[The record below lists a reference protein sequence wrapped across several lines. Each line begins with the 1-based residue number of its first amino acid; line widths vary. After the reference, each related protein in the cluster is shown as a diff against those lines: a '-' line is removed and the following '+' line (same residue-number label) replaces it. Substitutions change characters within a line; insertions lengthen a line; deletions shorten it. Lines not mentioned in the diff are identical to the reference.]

1 MRNIS
6 NQDVKEADA
15 LNVLR
20 EYEIYDLYFSR
31 SLYESESVNS
41 SEWNE
46 IKDLMGQLGR
56 VTGKLMIKLI
66 KLGHRSAVALCVK
79 AAKAIY
85 NRTKNTGEATKYMFW
100 ALMMFTIGYTGN
112 IIKDKYNENPIV
124 PGTHVEYT
132 EVDGRDTLI
141 VQNAKGGSFM
151 VQQSDISE
159 APSIIKITP
168 EAEKKQ
174 KDNKLNGGSGDTDW
188 SSPIMLLKPGQSKTS
203 FYHASPQMI
212 RALAEVEHFVDHI
225 YDAKSGSTK
234 QITKAQ
240 LLNHKVDATIGYGHK
255 LTPKERQQWS
265 FNKKVTKQEA
275 LQLYK
280 KDLGEVERILNA
292 NLKKLSYDS
301 KVEYSQGLID
311 GLTSLLYNMGAGNT
325 YGNGKREMSELWK
338 RLNNCR
344 IDKKHNCINKSDVYF
359 TISQARHQN
368 ITEPGHVYRREAECQ
383 IMQQI
388 GKNVNGD
395 LYHLVKRES

>member
-6 NQDVKEADA
+6 NRDVKEADA

-66 KLGHRSAVALCVK
+66 KLGHRSAVSLCVK
-79 AAKAIY
+79 AAKTIY
-85 NRTKNTGEATKYMFW
+85 NRTKNTGETTKYMFW

-124 PGTHVEYT
+124 PGTHIEYT
-132 EVDGRDTLI
+132 EVDGRDTLV

-174 KDNKLNGGSGDTDW
+174 KDNKLNGSSGDTDW
-188 SSPIMLLKPGQSKTS
+188 SSPIMLLKPG
-203 FYHASPQMI
+203 
-212 RALAEVEHFVDHI
+212 
-225 YDAKSGSTK
+225 
-234 QITKAQ
+234 
-240 LLNHKVDATIGYGHK
+240 
-255 LTPKERQQWS
+255 
-265 FNKKVTKQEA
+265 
-275 LQLYK
+275 
-280 KDLGEVERILNA
+280 
-292 NLKKLSYDS
+292 
-301 KVEYSQGLID
+301 
-311 GLTSLLYNMGAGNT
+311 
-325 YGNGKREMSELWK
+325 
-338 RLNNCR
+338 
-344 IDKKHNCINKSDVYF
+344 
-359 TISQARHQN
+359 
-368 ITEPGHVYRREAECQ
+368 
-383 IMQQI
+383 
-388 GKNVNGD
+388 
-395 LYHLVKRES
+395 